1 MYFKRTTSRSRHRC
15 QRCATIRL
23 FIAVSA
29 MLIVAMPF
37 MSDKAAPL
45 AALTPAHF
53 AYALMGAG
61 SLAFLL
67 RWIQWKRGRSSATH
81 HTNDRSPPASNQM
94 ATKSHHHSG

>member
-1 MYFKRTTSRSRHRC
+1 MHFKRTTSRNRSRC

-23 FIAVSA
+23 FVAVSA

-61 SLAFLL
+61 CLAFVL
-67 RWIQWKRGRSSATH
+67 RWIQWKRDMSAAAQSSDVRAHPTS
-81 HTNDRSPPASNQM
+81 D
-94 ATKSHHHSG
+94 